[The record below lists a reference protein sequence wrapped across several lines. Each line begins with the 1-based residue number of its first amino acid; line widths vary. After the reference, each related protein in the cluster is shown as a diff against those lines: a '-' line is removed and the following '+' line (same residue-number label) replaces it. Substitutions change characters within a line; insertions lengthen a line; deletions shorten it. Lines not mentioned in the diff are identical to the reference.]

1 MNLAFKK
8 EVENWRKK
16 PSVVPLHPTWPAHS
30 HVTHYRKPEKVC
42 PIGGER
48 DARGARLQVRPLSSL
63 PLLRFESRRAFRA
76 PLLYFISPLCHSST
90 FIPSHWLPPHTKY
103 IYYPAVCCRWAP
115 LAGFPLLGR
124 MQETRRRERKEE
136 KEIRVSNSVRQPV
149 RIVRLMV
156 AKLSMTLINMH
167 LS

>member
-1 MNLAFKK
+1 MSLAFKK
-8 EVENWRKK
+8 EVDVKSHPWFPCIQPD
-16 PSVVPLHPTWPAHS
+16 PSTPMLPTTGSLKRSVHYVEKEMWEVQGYRSAPCFHS
-30 HVTHYRKPEKVC
+30 STF
-42 PIGGER
+42 
-48 DARGARLQVRPLSSL
+48 
-63 PLLRFESRRAFRA
+63 RFESRRAFHA
-76 PLLYFISPLCHSST
+76 PLLYFISPLSHSPT

-136 KEIRVSNSVRQPV
+136 KEIRVSNSVRQPLRV
-149 RIVRLMV
+149 VRLMA
-156 AKLSMTLINMH
+156 AKLSTTLINMH